1 MSQSEEKTVVIPRPA
16 VLAELA
22 RRVPNGPEGKAL
34 GVLGKVFGA
43 HTCAH
48 LDQGEQGLMLIIEVE
63 GTHGLYDR
71 VGYTLD
77 ASGVMVER
85 WQLQNLTTGALDEG
99 AMHQPIEL
107 EAALRMLAAWARVKR
122 RQ

>member
-1 MSQSEEKTVVIPRPA
+1 MSDSEEKTVVIPRPA
-16 VLAELA
+16 LLAELA
-22 RRVPNGPEGKAL
+22 RRVPNSPEGRSF

-43 HTCAH
+43 HVCAH
-48 LDQGEQGLMLIIEVE
+48 FDQGEQGLMLIIELE

-77 ASGVMVER
+77 ASGVMVQR
-85 WQLQNLTTGALDEG
+85 WQLQNLTTGALEDG

-107 EAALRMLAAWARVKR
+107 EAALRMLAAWVRVKR